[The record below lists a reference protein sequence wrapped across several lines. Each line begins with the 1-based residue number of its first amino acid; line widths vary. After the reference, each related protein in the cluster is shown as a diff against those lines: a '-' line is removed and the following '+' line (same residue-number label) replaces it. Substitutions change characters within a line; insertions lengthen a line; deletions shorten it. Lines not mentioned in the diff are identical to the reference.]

1 MSALRRSSRNLPTY
15 AALIVGSLIFASPL
29 IWMLSTALQPADKAM
44 RLPPV
49 LIPAPPQWMNFP
61 RAVAAMGQFGTYLA
75 NTTTLCALT
84 VLGAMTSSAVAA
96 YGFSRVEWPGR
107 DKLFAVVLATM
118 MVPFPVLM
126 VPQYALYRHL
136 GLLGTLAPLW
146 IGSWCAGAF
155 NVFLLRQFF
164 LGLPKELGEAA
175 RIDGCSEWRIFY
187 QIILPLSRPALLV
200 VALFQLLGTWNDFV
214 GPLIYLTDQNQFTL
228 ALGLQAFQSQQG
240 GTEWNYLMAASTLI
254 VLPILLIFFAA
265 QRYFIEGVSMT
276 GMKG

>member
-1 MSALRRSSRNLPTY
+1 MRRWLPRNLFTY
-15 AALIVGSLIFASPL
+15 AALIVGGIAFASPL
-29 IWMLSTALQPADKAM
+29 LWMISTALQPVETAM

-49 LIPAPPQWMNFP
+49 FIPTPPRWQNVP
-61 RAVAAMGQFGTYLA
+61 HAIAAMGEFGTYLK
-75 NTTTLCALT
+75 NTVFLCVLT
-84 VLGAMTSSAVAA
+84 VTGAVASSSAAA

-107 DKLFAVVLATM
+107 DKVFAVVLATM
-118 MVPFPVLM
+118 MIPFPVLL
-126 VPQYALYRHL
+126 VPQYALFRHL

-175 RIDGCSEWRIFY
+175 RIDGCSEWRIFW
-187 QIILPLSRPALLV
+187 QVVLPLSRPALLV
-200 VALFQLLGTWNDFV
+200 VGLFQLMGTWNDFV
-214 GPLIYLTDQNQFTL
+214 GPLIYLTDQRQFTL

-240 GTEWNYLMAASTLI
+240 GTEWNLLMAASALI

-276 GMKG
+276 GLKG

>member
-1 MSALRRSSRNLPTY
+1 MTRHLRSHAWAY
-15 AALIVGSLIFASPL
+15 AALLLGTVLFASPL
-29 IWMLSTALQPADKAM
+29 LWMVSTAIQPADTAM

-49 LIPAPPQWMNFP
+49 IVPASPQWGNFG
-61 RAVAAMGQFGTYLA
+61 RAIQAMGPFFVYLK
-75 NTTTLCALT
+75 NTVLLCVLT
-84 VLGAMTSSAVAA
+84 VLGTVASSAIAA

-107 DKLFAVVLATM
+107 DTVFKIVLATM
-118 MVPFPVLM
+118 MIPFPVLM
-126 VPQYALYRHL
+126 VPQYSLFRSL

-146 IGSWCAGAF
+146 VGTFFAGAF

-164 LGLPKELGEAA
+164 LSLPKDLGEAA
-175 RIDGCSEWRIFY
+175 RIDGCSEWRIFW

-200 VALFQLLGTWNDFV
+200 VALFQLMGTWNDFV
-214 GPLIYLTDQNQFTL
+214 GPLIYLTDPRQFTL

-240 GTEWNYLMAASTLI
+240 GTEWNLLMAASTLI

>member
-1 MSALRRSSRNLPTY
+1 MNVIRLPRNLGTY
-15 AALIVGSLIFASPL
+15 AALTIGALAFASPL
-29 IWMLSTALQPADKAM
+29 LWMLSTALQPAETAM
-44 RLPPV
+44 SLPPV
-49 LIPAPPQWMNFP
+49 LVPSPPQWANFP
-61 RAVAAMGQFGTYLA
+61 RAIAAMGAFGTYLK
-75 NTTTLCALT
+75 NTVTLCVLT
-84 VLGAMTSSAVAA
+84 VLGAVFSSAVAA
-96 YGFSRVEWPGR
+96 YGFSRIEWPGR
-107 DKLFAVVLATM
+107 DKVFAVVLATM

-146 IGSWCAGAF
+146 IGTWCAGAF

-175 RIDGCSEWRIFY
+175 RIDGCSEWRIFW
-187 QIILPLSRPALLV
+187 QVVLPLSRPALLV
-200 VALFQLLGTWNDFV
+200 VALFQLMGTWNDFV
-214 GPLIYLTDQNQFTL
+214 GPLIYLTDQRQFTL

-276 GMKG
+276 GLKG